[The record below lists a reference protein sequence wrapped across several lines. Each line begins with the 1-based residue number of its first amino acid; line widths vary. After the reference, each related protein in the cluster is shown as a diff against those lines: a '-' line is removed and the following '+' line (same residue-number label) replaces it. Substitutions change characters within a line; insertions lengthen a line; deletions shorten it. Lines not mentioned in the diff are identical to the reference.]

1 MTIKKKA
8 AWDVTMQQG
17 RQLTL
22 PFVFGGLTGGLAGY
36 FGLGSLL
43 DTKDIAG
50 DQFAVGAVGLI
61 YLSMGVICGFG
72 LIAPKLGARI
82 LNVED
87 ADEIREQRRIL
98 SGSAICMIAL
108 GAGLMLITVAG
119 PNGPISRPA
128 AMGGLLAALALLIVV
143 SIRDWKYYDE
153 MMRQVSSDAGNIA
166 FSGVGL
172 VTLIWGSASWLGL
185 VTAPTPLTLVALTSG
200 GLLISVFV
208 AIARKGLL
216 LPR

>member
-1 MTIKKKA
+1 MTNKKKA
-8 AWDVTMQQG
+8 AWEVKMQQG
-17 RQLTL
+17 RKLAF
-22 PFVFGGLTGGLAGY
+22 PFVFGGLIGGLASY

-43 DTKDIAG
+43 HSENIAG

-61 YLSMGVICGFG
+61 YLSIGVICGFG
-72 LIAPKLGARI
+72 LMAPKLGARI

-87 ADEIREQRRIL
+87 ADEIRDQRRIL

-108 GAGLMLITVAG
+108 GAALMLITVAG
-119 PNGPISRPA
+119 PDGPISRPA

-185 VTAPTPLTLVALTSG
+185 VPAPTPLALVALTSG
-200 GLLISVFV
+200 GLLIAVFV
-208 AIARKGLL
+208 ASARKGLL